1 MYYLYIFS
9 RDVSDQLP
17 NGETDRF
24 TQGINNVIAAL
35 VPRLKDFHD
44 LLIDP
49 PKVLKDENTCRNSSA
64 LIF

>member
-1 MYYLYIFS
+1 MNIFFFIVFF

-49 PKVLKDENTCRNSSA
+49 PKVLQRKRFN
-64 LIF
+64 